1 METNDYRRSP
11 IPKTALLVMGI
22 FMVLVYIGMG
32 ILFFCDVFGWNGY
45 GGVWHVLNYVCGVV
59 LVLYGIYR
67 GYRLYKGIG
76 LPV

>member
-1 METNDYRRSP
+1 METNEKKESP
-11 IPKTALLVMGI
+11 IPRNMRIVLGV
-22 FMVLVYIGMG
+22 FMILVYIGMG
-32 ILFFCDVFGWNGY
+32 ILFFCDYFDWNEY
-45 GGVWHVLNYVCGVV
+45 GGVWEVLNYVCGVV